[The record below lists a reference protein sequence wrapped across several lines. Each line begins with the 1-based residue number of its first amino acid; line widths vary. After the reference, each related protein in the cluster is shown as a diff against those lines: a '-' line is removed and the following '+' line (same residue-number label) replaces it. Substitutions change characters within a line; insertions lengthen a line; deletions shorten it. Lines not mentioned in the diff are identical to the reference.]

1 MEELGEFGVISR
13 VGSTP
18 RRVAEGAAPTSPD
31 AREHTERNT
40 ERAPVAAAERATQ
53 DGGGGSG
60 ETTKAITQLSGQLEK
75 LRADMT
81 AIGQATA
88 NLEKEVVQI
97 SESQRRVEGLL
108 LTLAT
113 KLGTSSTQI

>member
-1 MEELGEFGVISR
+1 MEELGEFGVVSR
-13 VGSTP
+13 VGSTT
-18 RRVAEGAAPTSPD
+18 RVAEGAAPASPD
-31 AREHTERNT
+31 AREHTER
-40 ERAPVAAAERATQ
+40 APVAAPERATR

-60 ETTKAITQLSGQLEK
+60 ETTKAIAQLSGQLEK

-88 NLEKEVVQI
+88 NLDKEVVQI

-113 KLGTSSTQI
+113 KLGTSSSTQ